1 MLGRMRVV
9 GMENILRKLLGYVWR
24 HLANKEVIGLLVVFV
39 PAISYSL
46 LYVAYF
52 QFYSFFGLRPA
63 DVGLD
68 RTRLLQESLL
78 GPFVFPLGVLVV
90 HWQPALLLLVALAV
104 MSAIGGVG
112 NGLGSAALREA
123 PAGAALG
130 LIVIWAASAVYGY
143 GYLVVESNRLGR
155 EVFEQGRVLPSLVL
169 SDPSSGLY
177 MPLID
182 VQALSA
188 RVTAPDGQDLHLVTS
203 PSSAST
209 PTSPSTAT
217 SATASP
223 TPAPSVASTTAAS
236 APADTTVAKERFSA
250 DCLIY
255 LGRTETTYVLFDVR
269 YEKVVR
275 IFAEDAVVT
284 VNPRAKNFAGGRLP
298 HRCIDNSGNITPN

>member
-1 MLGRMRVV
+1 
-9 GMENILRKLLGYVWR
+9 MENILRKLLGYVWR

-177 MPLID
+177 MPPHRRSGAVCASD
-182 VQALSA
+182 CA
-188 RVTAPDGQDLHLVTS
+188 RWAR
-203 PSSAST
+203 
-209 PTSPSTAT
+209 
-217 SATASP
+217 
-223 TPAPSVASTTAAS
+223 S
-236 APADTTVAKERFSA
+236 APGDLA
-250 DCLIY
+250 LIR
-255 LGRTETTYVLFDVR
+255 LHTN
-269 YEKVVR
+269 
-275 IFAEDAVVT
+275 VT
-284 VNPRAKNFAGGRLP
+284 VNSHLGHCLTHPCAICGVDDRGVGARRYDGGEGAILCGLFDRSRA
-298 HRCIDNSGNITPN
+298 HRDDVRALLMCATRRS

>member
-182 VQALSA
+182 VQALPA

-203 PSSAST
+203 PSSVSTPMAPPT
-209 PTSPSTAT
+209 PTSAT
-217 SATASP
+217 P
-223 TPAPSVASTTAAS
+223 TPAPSEASSSSS
-236 APADTTVAKERFSA
+236 APADTTAVKERFSP

-284 VNPRAKNFAGGRLP
+284 VNPRAANFARGRLP